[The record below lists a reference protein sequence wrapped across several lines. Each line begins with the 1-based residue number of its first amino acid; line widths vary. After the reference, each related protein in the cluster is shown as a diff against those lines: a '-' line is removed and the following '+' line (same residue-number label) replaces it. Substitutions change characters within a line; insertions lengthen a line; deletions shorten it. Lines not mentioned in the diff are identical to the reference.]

1 MNAISLALDGAL
13 DSAMGE
19 AGFADLPLLQE
30 TIAAYEAAFID
41 FLGPALTAQL
51 YPTIYKDSYPDI
63 RTEGAF
69 PSVRAEVAL
78 SGEAKCAYTPTGAW
92 MAPAAH
98 FRQPSLR
105 WLKAKR
111 VSSAGSVAPKLPDPP
126 ARRQGF
132 LLPRTWCRGP
142 KTTAVGVERGEVRPP
157 CGPSPI
163 YPRSRGYIESGG
175 DNSGLN
181 PALDLVDQSLQL
193 EGIVEW
199 AVLFI
204 QAYTRMYA
212 HRRSYIMTRDATIKI
227 QAASRS
233 HWARET
239 YFERRCEAAK
249 ERHVVLEQTQMGF
262 AKQLAQIGRER
273 REASFQYDDFVLA
286 SNKSREQVTSHFM
299 PVCFEKIER
308 IFFDTA
314 ETTLTRGLRLRVRG
328 QTVPII
334 LVSPPSPLEESTADL
349 LSTYVA
355 PAASLS
361 HCMLSL
367 LYFLFDATVAHVI
380 VVAQTETSSAYLR
393 QVLQSLSQCS
403 VLRKRN
409 WWFRKNQLSFRPDG
423 GTISTYTP
431 SPLRSIKGDM
441 SVTPGPQE
449 DHSISPQ
456 RPGRAKQAHSMAA
469 PGIVLPDDLSGLL
482 STKLTIIVPRL
493 LQSLTLAGGNKETY
507 TFTGSTGLVL
517 SADKDSLRL
526 FRAEVDRIRIQY
538 RRLVPQ
544 GELFPYFVSIGRP
557 VSDFEISVLMGVTK
571 IPFLQPLESAREQ
584 VREYI
589 LGVLSET
596 GFFNV
601 RPISALRRYID
612 NTDSLDPGRLY
623 YAAPFADN
631 EPNLFSEASTPG
643 LAGMHAYAIGYGQR
657 GGNRTRVA
665 RAFAHAPNPSVN
677 ASRQSVTDSGASEF
691 RPRRPITVVPILPVS
706 NLDRP
711 SPDIAANICSGLSN
725 VGHRLLSIDRELAER
740 AFVVVRLAV
749 YVEQTWQPTVT
760 YLASGIDVSSSIKGT
775 GLPTR
780 SFGTLMPAPLTIYQH
795 AKQAST
801 EPLAHLIRLGVFGLI
816 TLHFLYCDAAPIS
829 RSVLDATFDARDETP
844 APMSVSLSPS
854 YQREPKVSDLSS
866 TSSASTC
873 LLVNV
878 SYGLNTFIN
887 HFYACIAYGDL
898 SWNSS
903 RGELTRLHAPGAP
916 EPGTDA
922 QPISLISLPLLWHR
936 DLSTLD
942 RRAYMNA
949 LMREEISF
957 DSATRTGML
966 FDWSGTGNGF
976 GVYGIYPSPY
986 AAVQHAE
993 RLLAITLS
1001 AVHTSCPN
1009 SVTAAHTRVT
1019 SLDCESEA
1027 NGRAYA
1033 RLRTEKLASS
1043 LPDCRRTLHSMLPY
1057 LRGDGGLE

>member
-1 MNAISLALDGAL
+1 MNAISLALDAAL

-30 TIAAYEAAFID
+30 TVAAYESAFID

-51 YPTIYKDSYPDI
+51 YPTIYKESYPDI

-69 PSVRAEVAL
+69 PPVRAEVAL
-78 SGEAKCAYTPTGAW
+78 SGEAKCAYTPSGAW
-92 MAPAAH
+92 IAPVAY
-98 FRQPSLR
+98 FRQPNLR
-105 WLKAKR
+105 WYRAKR
-111 VSSAGSVAPKLPDPP
+111 APSAGDAVPLLPDPP

-132 LLPRTWCRGP
+132 ILPRTWCRGP
-142 KTTAVGVERGEVRPP
+142 KGAATEVKRSGVRPP
-157 CGPSPI
+157 CGPSPV
-163 YPRSRGYIESGG
+163 YPRSRGYVETDKDSV
-175 DNSGLN
+175 DSGLDL
-181 PALDLVDQSLQL
+181 LDQGIQA
-193 EGIVEW
+193 EGIVRW
-199 AVLFI
+199 AVLSI
-204 QAYTRMYA
+204 QAYARMYA
-212 HRRSYIMTRDATIKI
+212 HRRDYVTVRNAVISI
-227 QAASRS
+227 QAASRAY
-233 HWARET
+233 WAREA

-249 ERHVVLEQTQMGF
+249 ERHMTLEQAQTDF
-262 AKQLAQIGRER
+262 AKHLAQIGRER

-314 ETTLTRGLRLRVRG
+314 ETTLSRGLRIRVRG
-328 QTVPII
+328 QTVPILLI
-334 LVSPPSPLEESTADL
+334 SPPSPLAESKADL

-409 WWFRKNQLSFRPDG
+409 WWFRKNQLLFRPEG
-423 GTISTYTP
+423 GTMATYTP

-441 SVTPGPQE
+441 SVTPGPHE

-456 RPGRAKQAHSMAA
+456 RPGKVKYTHSTAA
-469 PGIVLPDDLSGLL
+469 PGVILPDDLSGLL
-482 STKLTIIVPRL
+482 STKLTIIVPHL
-493 LQSLTLAGGNKETY
+493 LQSLTLSGGNKDTY
-507 TFTGSTGLVL
+507 TFDGSTGLIL
-517 SADKDSLRL
+517 SADRDSLRL
-526 FRAEVDRIRIQY
+526 FRAELDRIRVNY
-538 RRLVPQ
+538 KRLVPHA
-544 GELFPYFVSIGRP
+544 ELSPYFVSIGRSI
-557 VSDFEISVLMGVTK
+557 SDLEISMLMGVTK
-571 IPFLQPLESAREQ
+571 IPFLQPLEGTREQ

-601 RPISALRRYID
+601 RPISALRRYLD

-623 YAAPFADN
+623 YAAPFSEHA
-631 EPNLFSEASTPG
+631 PNLFSEASAPG
-643 LAGMHAYAIGYGQR
+643 LAGMHTYAIGYAQR
-657 GGNRTRVA
+657 GGSGSRAV

-677 ASRQSVTDSGASEF
+677 VSRQSVTDSGASEF
-691 RPRRPITVVPILPVS
+691 RPRRPVTVVPILPVS

-711 SPDIAANICSGLSN
+711 GPDIAANICSGLSN
-725 VGHRLLSIDRELAER
+725 TAHRLLSIDRELAER

-749 YVEQTWQPTVT
+749 YVEQAWQPTVT
-760 YLASGIDVSSSIKGT
+760 YLASGIDISSSIKGT

-780 SFGTLMPAPLTIYQH
+780 SFGTLMPAPPTIYQR

-801 EPLAHLIRLGVFGLI
+801 EPLAHLIRLGVFGLV
-816 TLHFLYCDAAPIS
+816 TLHFLYCDAIPVS

-844 APMSVSLSPS
+844 APMSVSLSPTHP
-854 YQREPKVSDLSS
+854 REPTALDLSP

-878 SYGLNTFIN
+878 SYGLNAFIN

-916 EPGTDA
+916 EPGTEA
-922 QPISLISLPLLWHR
+922 QAVSLISLPLLWHR
-936 DLSTLD
+936 DLSALD

-949 LMREEISF
+949 LMREDISF

-966 FDWSGTGNGF
+966 FDWGGAGNAF

-986 AAVQHAE
+986 TAVQHAE
-993 RLLAITLS
+993 RLTAITLN
-1001 AVHTSCPN
+1001 AVHAACP
-1009 SVTAAHTRVT
+1009 SSITAAHTRVT

-1033 RLRTEKLASS
+1033 RLRAEKLASS

-1057 LRGDGGLE
+1057 LRGGGGLE